1 MERIAFWYILVVVGI
16 FLSACSQLLLKKS
29 AQKEHKSFIQTVLNR
44 RVITAYIIF
53 FGSLFI
59 NITAMSRGVNLKDMP
74 ILESLGY
81 VFVPL
86 LSFFALKEK
95 IEKKTVFSI
104 LLILTGVFIFYL

>member
-1 MERIAFWYILVVVGI
+1 MLWYILVIIGI

-29 AQKEHKSFIQTVLNR
+29 ADKKHKSFIRSLLNW

-53 FGSLFI
+53 FGALFI
-59 NITAMSRGVNLKDMP
+59 NITAMSKGVYLKDIP

-86 LSFFALKEK
+86 LSLLVLKEK
-95 IEKKTVFSI
+95 ITKRTIFSI
-104 LLILTGVFIFYL
+104 ILIITGIVIFYL